1 MLNTIWA
8 EAMDDFKGGS
18 TTSLGIVSEKDQ
30 NILREKLIDSIYKN
44 KLSVVKEQFNKK
56 NSIVIAKADLIKTTF
71 KDIIIEGKV

>member
-56 NSIVIAKADLIKTTF
+56 NSIVISKADLIKTTF